1 MDDGRLVIRVECY
14 AGYQGE
20 ETPRC
25 LYLGPRRIRVEEVLD
40 RWLAPEH
47 RYFKLRGDDGG
58 IYIVRYDSAADHW
71 ELTLFDGGRA
81 ANTRLSST

>member
-1 MDDGRLVIRVECY
+1 MDDGRLRVRVECY
-14 AGYQGE
+14 AGYRDE

-25 LYLGPRRIRVEEVLD
+25 LYLGPRCIRVEAVLD

-58 IYIVRYDSAADHW
+58 VYIVRYDSAAA
-71 ELTLFDGGRA
+71 ESFA
-81 ANTRLSST
+81 AQAGATRTKPNP